1 MIQINLEHD
10 TITVWNL
17 ARSWSYLNTDEFIS
31 KSDKQ
36 TSDVKK
42 IKKKAEG
49 DDDEVDDN
57 DNDNDGNGDSD
68 SGVEVDDDNGNDD
81 DDGGYNEKLIK
92 MMICF

>member
-17 ARSWSYLNTDEFIS
+17 AWSWSYLNTDEFIS

-57 DNDNDGNGDSD
+57 DNDGNGDSD
-68 SGVEVDDDNGNDD
+68 SGVEVDDDNSND

>member
-36 TSDVKK
+36 TSDVKT

-49 DDDEVDDN
+49 DDDDEVDDN
-57 DNDNDGNGDSD
+57 DNNGNGDSD
-68 SGVEVDDDNGNDD
+68 SGVEVDDDNNNDD

>member
-57 DNDNDGNGDSD
+57 DNDGNGDSD
-68 SGVEVDDDNGNDD
+68 SGVEVDDDNSNDD

>member
-57 DNDNDGNGDSD
+57 DNDGNGDSD
-68 SGVEVDDDNGNDD
+68 SGVEVDDDNSND